1 MAFAPSFLDE
11 IRQRLSL
18 AGVVGRRV
26 KLQKRGRDY
35 VGLCPFHKE
44 KTPSFNVV
52 EDKAF
57 YHCFG
62 CGAHGDVIGFT
73 MRVEN
78 LGFRE
83 AVEQL
88 ARQAG
93 LALPVET
100 PQARAEAARAATLT
114 EACAAAAESF
124 ERQLWAAGG
133 AAALAYLRGRG
144 LSDELIRKFRLG
156 WAPDSRSFIA
166 SSLGGRFPEALLV
179 EAGLLRQGEQ
189 GAFDFFRG
197 RVIFPICDRAGRVIA
212 FGGRA
217 LGDVQPKYLNS
228 PDTPIFHKGRML
240 YGLHL
245 ARAAAGPDTPPIVTE
260 GYMDVIALH
269 GAGFGTAV
277 APLGTALTEEHLA
290 ELWRIHPE
298 PVVCFDG
305 DAAGRR
311 AASRTLDRALPHL
324 TTERGVK
331 FVSLPPKHDPDSLIR
346 EKGVAA
352 MRDALAGA
360 AAVSDFLW
368 SSATEDRV
376 FPTVEAIAQLEA
388 QLLKRLKSI
397 GDRGLQFHLRRF
409 VSDQTSALYWKHRR
423 RRLPREGGGRQL
435 SARLGA
441 AENPWRTAA
450 VLLAGVVNHPSIAAD
465 DVDRFVMIRSDDP
478 GLARLAEAILSVIA
492 SEHDITG
499 AELRRRLAELGFAP
513 TLAAIERSE
522 IWQAARF
529 LHPGADPYDAAL
541 GWRALFS
548 RALLPEARREL
559 AAATEEWEREQS
571 AEAWDR
577 VERLRRLVAEQ
588 NSEAELVPL
597 QRDPIERWRP
607 QPAA

>member
-1 MAFAPSFLDE
+1 MAFAPQFLDE

-18 AGVVGRRV
+18 AGVIGRRV
-26 KLQKRGRDY
+26 KLTRRGRDY
-35 VGLCPFHKE
+35 TGLCPFHKE

-93 LALPVET
+93 LELPVET
-100 PQARAEAARAATLT
+100 PAARAEAARAATLN
-114 EACAAAAESF
+114 EACAAAAETF
-124 ERQLWAAGG
+124 EKQLWSPAG
-133 AAALAYLRGRG
+133 APALAYLRERG
-144 LSDELIRKFRLG
+144 LSDDLIRKFRLG
-156 WAPDSRSFIA
+156 WAPDNRGFLKA
-166 SSLGGRFPEALLV
+166 ALGARFPEALLV

-197 RVIFPICDRAGRVIA
+197 RIVFPILDRAGRVIA
-212 FGGRA
+212 FGGRTM
-217 LGDVQPKYLNS
+217 GEGQPKYLNS
-228 PDTPIFHKGRML
+228 PDTPIFHKGRTL

-245 ARAAAGPDTPPIVTE
+245 ARAACGPEAPPIVTE

-269 GAGFGTAV
+269 GAGLATAV

-290 ELWRIHPE
+290 ELWRVHPE
-298 PVVCFDG
+298 PLVCFDG
-305 DAAGRR
+305 DAAGQR

-324 TTERGVK
+324 TTERGLK

-346 EKGVAA
+346 EKGVGA
-352 MRDALAGA
+352 MREALAGA
-360 AAVSDFLW
+360 ASVSEFLW
-368 SSATEDRV
+368 RSATSSKV
-376 FPTVEAIAQLEA
+376 FPTVETIAQLEA
-388 QLLKRLKSI
+388 QLLRRLRAI

-409 VSDQTSALYWKHRR
+409 VSDQTSALYWRHKKRR
-423 RRLPREGGGRQL
+423 PGREPGGRHL
-435 SARLGA
+435 SARLAA
-441 AENPWRTAA
+441 AENPWRAAA
-450 VLLAGVVNHPSIAAD
+450 VLLAGVVNHPAIAAE

-478 GLARLAEAILSVIA
+478 GLARLAEAILAVVEA
-492 SEHDITG
+492 EHDIAGPALRERLG
-499 AELRRRLAELGFAP
+499 ALGFAP

-529 LHPGADPYDAAL
+529 LHPEADPYDAAL

-548 RALLPEARREL
+548 RALLPEAQREL
-559 AAATEEWEREQS
+559 AAATAEWEREQS
-571 AEAWDR
+571 GEAWER

-597 QRDPIERWRP
+597 QRDPVERWRP
-607 QPAA
+607 RPAA